1 MSLKTYIAWNRTLKI
16 ILLIHQCEQKLKQL
30 KKMLKILAKQQLQ
43 KDSHTIYNVLKN
55 FYKLKDFVQFNF
67 TFSNNLEHFYAKEN
81 KFQSSAFEKILHLL
95 ITANP
100 VYLQKKAVRINLTS
114 KDSKLQMIQY

>member
-1 MSLKTYIAWNRTLKI
+1 
-16 ILLIHQCEQKLKQL
+16 
-30 KKMLKILAKQQLQ
+30 MLKILAYKGF
-43 KDSHTIYNVLKN
+43 TYNVLKKLN
-55 FYKLKDFVQFNF
+55 YKLKDFVQFNF

-81 KFQSSAFEKILHLL
+81 KFQSSAFEKIFHLL